1 MCFAKA
7 EASKGACLQALHWR
21 DVVCVKVE
29 EGNCVCHVQAQAWQ
43 TIGSILQLIEEL
55 GDLVEANKLGM
66 LLYLSPYPFKGT
78 FQNRNAMGF
87 ANF

>member
-1 MCFAKA
+1 LETIFVCFAKA
-7 EASKGACLQALHWR
+7 EASKGACLQALYWR

-55 GDLVEANKLGM
+55 GDLMEANKLSM

-78 FQNRNAMGF
+78 FKIVM
-87 ANF
+87 